1 MTRTA
6 QTQSASAARLC
17 ILTEELERYLR
28 LLVAHEQPDRVIVF
42 GSLAT
47 GDVHPWSDIDL
58 VIVKPTSL
66 PFWKRLRRV
75 RQLLKP
81 QVGTDILYY
90 TPEEFAKLQQERV
103 FVREEIAGRGK
114 VVYERAG

>member
-1 MTRTA
+1 M
-6 QTQSASAARLC
+6 
-17 ILTEELERYLR
+17 I
-28 LLVAHEQPDRVIVF
+28 AHEQPERVIVF

-90 TPEEFAKLQQERV
+90 TQRSLRNSSRSAPSSARRSLAGER
-103 FVREEIAGRGK
+103 
-114 VVYERAG
+114 

>member
-6 QTQSASAARLC
+6 ETQSASKARLQ
-17 ILTEELERYLR
+17 ILTQELERYLR
-28 LLVAHEQPDRVIVF
+28 LLIAHEQPDRVIVF
-42 GSLAT
+42 GSLAR
-47 GDVHPWSDIDL
+47 GEVHPWSDIDL

-90 TPEEFAKLQQERV
+90 TPQEFEEMQRERS
-103 FVREEIAGRGK
+103 FFREEIAGRRR